1 MSKLHPTVSL
11 DGVTEITIELLST
24 LGVKGL
30 IVDID
35 NTLTTHNNP
44 AISQEIA
51 AWVQHMKDS
60 EIPMVVMSNNY
71 EDRVKDFANIIDLP
85 YVYMAKK
92 PLASGFAR
100 AEEELKKQGVAKQE
114 IAIVGDQ
121 LFTDIYG
128 GNRYGITTIHVMPIL
143 PEEGWSFRLRRW
155 FENRILKK
163 YHAKRQKKGDAH
175 AKKSSGR

>member
-1 MSKLHPTVSL
+1 MSKFHPTVSL
-11 DGVTEITIELLST
+11 NGITEITLELLST

-60 EIPMVVMSNNY
+60 EVPMVIMSNNY
-71 EDRVKDFANIIDLP
+71 EDRVKDFAEIIALP

-100 AEEELKKQGVAKQE
+100 AEEILQKEGITKSE

-155 FENRILKK
+155 LEHRILKR
-163 YHAKRQKKGDAH
+163 YHAKRRKKGEAH
-175 AKKSSGR
+175 AKKGSGR